1 MARMIRLVETGPYR
15 IDPQDKPLFIC
26 GCGLSQNLPHC
37 DGSHSK
43 CRNEP
48 AGELQVYNTDRTEV
62 VETQP
67 DRR

>member
-1 MARMIRLVETGPYR
+1 MARMIRLVATGPYR
-15 IDPQDKPLFIC
+15 IDPEDKPLFIC

-43 CRNEP
+43 CRNER

-62 VETQP
+62 AETQP